1 MKNLIMRNCNVCG
14 KKIKVNIYPNR
25 KYRGGH
31 YFGKIKTE
39 KNKKVEYWECPACY
53 YGHWYKKKHNKK

>member
-1 MKNLIMRNCNVCG
+1 MKNKKDKIIRDCVVCG
-14 KKIKVNIYPNR
+14 KKIKVIIYSNR

-31 YFGKIKTE
+31 YFGKVNIE

-53 YGHWYKKKHNKK
+53 YEYRV

>member
-1 MKNLIMRNCNVCG
+1 MKIIKKHIIRNCVVCG
-14 KKIKVNIYPNR
+14 KKIKVIIYSNR

-31 YFGKIKTE
+31 YFGKMNTE

-53 YGHWYKKKHNKK
+53 YGYRI